1 MGTRTALEAFSSS
14 SSSSKQWMYDVFL
27 SFKGEDTRNNCMGHL
42 HMALKEAGFNVF
54 IDDDELEKGEDIT
67 AELVF
72 RHKKKTAELVQ
83 AILGSR
89 ISIIVFSRRY
99 AASSWGLEEL
109 VKIMECKR
117 TPGQMAFPI
126 FYDVDPS
133 DVRKQTGWFGEA
145 FMKHEDRFLLDMD
158 KVQRWRSAL
167 TEAATLSDWDLR
179 STADG

>member
-1 MGTRTALEAFSSS
+1 MGTRTAPEAFSSS
-14 SSSSKQWMYDVFL
+14 SSSSKHWMYDVFL
-27 SFKGEDTRNNCMGHL
+27 SFRGEDTRNNFTGHL
-42 HMALKEAGFNVF
+42 HMALKEAGINVF

-67 AELVF
+67 AELV
-72 RHKKKTAELVQ
+72 Q

-89 ISIIVFSRRY
+89 ISVVVFSKRY
-99 AASSWGLEEL
+99 AASSWCLKEL

-117 TPGQMAFPI
+117 TLRQMVFPI

-145 FMKHEDRFLLDMD
+145 FVKHEDHFLLGTD

-167 TEAATLSDWDLR
+167 SEAATLSVWDLR